1 MSAVP
6 ETLSYTAEHEWV
18 KVDGDVA
25 TIGITQH
32 AADALGDV
40 VFVALPGVG
49 DTIREGAIVGEVEST
64 KSVGEIFAPVAG
76 EVVEANDSVVASP
89 DTVNQDPYG
98 AGWLIKVRFSAMPEL
113 LDAAAYRALIGA

>member
-6 ETLSYTAEHEWV
+6 ERLSYTAEHEWV

-89 DTVNQDPYG
+89 DTVNADPYG
-98 AGWLIKVRFSAMPEL
+98 AGWLIKVRFSAIPDL
-113 LDAAAYRALIGA
+113 LDAAGYRALIGA

>member
-89 DTVNQDPYG
+89 DTVNADPYG
-98 AGWLIKVRFSAMPEL
+98 AGWLIKVRFSAIPDL

>member
-6 ETLSYTAEHEWV
+6 ETLGYTKEHEWV
-18 KVDGDVA
+18 KVDGDIA

-40 VFVALPGVG
+40 VYVALPNVG
-49 DTIREGAIVGEVEST
+49 DAITAGAIVGEVEST

-76 EVVEANDSVVASP
+76 DVVEDNTAVVDAP

-98 AGWLIKVRFSAMPEL
+98 AGWLIKVRFSDLPAL
-113 LDAAAYRALIGA
+113 LDASAYKALIGE